1 MIRHATLAQFLR
13 SGDAARISGPVAVIL
28 AEDMVEI
35 DTTLRHHLA
44 RGFRQILLFAPAE
57 APDPEGCGGDVI
69 RVDHAA
75 PRDGDLPAIVSA
87 VLPRLPADTWV
98 YAGHNAEYLFYP
110 FCETRRVSEMLAFHA
125 EERRRAMLAY
135 VVDLYPAD
143 LAAHPDG
150 VGLSAAQFDR
160 MGYFA
165 TERPGPNGVP
175 KDRQL
180 DFHGGLR
187 WRFEE
192 HVPPNR
198 RRIDRIALFRAR
210 PGLRMR
216 EDFTFDDEEM
226 NTYACPWHNSL
237 TCAVVSFRAAKALM
251 ANPAS
256 REAIDRFTWPGS
268 ETFAWS
274 SRQLMQ
280 AGLMEPG
287 QWF

>member
-1 MIRHATLAQFLR
+1 MIRHASLAKFLR
-13 SGDAARISGPVAVIL
+13 SGGAERVRGPAAVIL

-44 RGFRQILLFAPAE
+44 CGFRQILLCAPAE
-57 APDPEGCGGDVI
+57 AAAADDVGPGVI
-69 RVDHAA
+69 RIDHAA
-75 PRDGDLPAIVSA
+75 PQDGGLPAIVNA
-87 VLPRLPADTWV
+87 LLPRLPAQTWL

-110 FCETRRVSEMLAFHA
+110 FCETRRVAEMLAFHA
-125 EERRRAMLAY
+125 EERRQAMLAY

-150 VGLSAAQFDR
+150 VCLDTAQFDR

-165 TERPGPNGVP
+165 TERAGPDGAP

-192 HVPPNR
+192 HVPADR

>member
-1 MIRHATLAQFLR
+1 MNRHASLAQFLR
-13 SGDAARISGPVAVIL
+13 SGDAARMTGPLAVIL
-28 AEDMVEI
+28 AEDPVEI

-44 RGFRQILLFAPAE
+44 RGFRQVLLCAPSE
-57 APDPEGCGGDVI
+57 APVAETGADVI

-75 PRDGDLPAIVSA
+75 AQDGSLPSIVNALLPSLPAE
-87 VLPRLPADTWV
+87 TWV

-150 VGLSAAQFDR
+150 VCLAEAQFDR
-160 MGYFA
+160 MGYYA
-165 TERPGPNGVP
+165 IERPGPNGAP

-192 HVPPNR
+192 HVPADR
-198 RRIDRIALFRAR
+198 RRIDRIALFRSR
-210 PGLRMR
+210 PGLRMA

-237 TCAVVSFRAAKALM
+237 TCAVASFRTARALL
-251 ANPAS
+251 ADPAG
-256 REAIDRFTWPGS
+256 RAAIDRFTWPGS
-268 ETFAWS
+268 EPFAWS
-274 SRQLMQ
+274 SRQLMR